1 MNKTIRQDWCNRKK
15 SFFITTTIPAT
26 LGFFRGQCSALNELY
41 DVCAVSS
48 PDKRL
53 TAFAEQ
59 EGIRCT
65 ALKMEREISLFSDL
79 LSLLKW
85 IFLLS
90 RERPYIV
97 HANTPKASLL
107 AMVAAWITFRP
118 IRIYM
123 CHGLRYQGCMGM
135 KRKLLMTMERIS
147 CFCANRV
154 ICVSNGVRE
163 QLAEDGICSL
173 NKSKVI
179 LHGSANGIDTEW
191 FNPDIVDESAV
202 RMQYGIGNEDWTC
215 LFIGRMV
222 RDKGVVEM
230 VNTVV
235 RLHKEGF
242 PVKLLLVGGR
252 EDNLD
257 ALPDY
262 TEQLIKES
270 DYIVECGKQKD
281 VRPFIKASKL
291 LLLPSYREGF
301 GQVLVEANSLGVPVV
316 ASRIVGCKNVVSE
329 GVNGLLCN
337 PRDEKSLYECV
348 SRLLE
353 DKKFY
358 LSIKEQCRAYAI
370 DRFDHP
376 KVLKA
381 YMEYYRSFTTLAY
394 KK

>member
-1 MNKTIRQDWCNRKK
+1 M
-15 SFFITTTIPAT
+15 
-26 LGFFRGQCSALNELY
+26 
-41 DVCAVSS
+41 
-48 PDKRL
+48 
-53 TAFAEQ
+53 
-59 EGIRCT
+59 
-65 ALKMEREISLFSDL
+65 
-79 LSLLKW
+79 
-85 IFLLS
+85 
-90 RERPYIV
+90 
-97 HANTPKASLL
+97 
-107 AMVAAWITFRP
+107 
-118 IRIYM
+118 
-123 CHGLRYQGCMGM
+123 
-135 KRKLLMTMERIS
+135 
-147 CFCANRV
+147 
-154 ICVSNGVRE
+154 
-163 QLAEDGICSL
+163 
-173 NKSKVI
+173 
-179 LHGSANGIDTEW
+179 
-191 FNPDIVDESAV
+191 
-202 RMQYGIGNEDWTC
+202 
-215 LFIGRMV
+215 
-222 RDKGVVEM
+222 
-230 VNTVV
+230 
-235 RLHKEGF
+235 
-242 PVKLLLVGGR
+242 KLLLVGGR

-348 SRLLE
+348 SRLLD